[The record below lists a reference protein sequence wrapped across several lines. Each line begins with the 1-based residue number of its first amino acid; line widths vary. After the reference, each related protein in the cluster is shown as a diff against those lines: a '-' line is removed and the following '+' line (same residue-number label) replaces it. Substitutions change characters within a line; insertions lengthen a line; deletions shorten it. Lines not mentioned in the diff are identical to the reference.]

1 MIFLALRTNK
11 GKKVAMI
18 KDKNNNDWDING
30 LNISFDN
37 NIPTNKLFEKSGE
50 GNNKNP
56 AINPIMIDIYAVFS
70 SILLSVSY
78 THLTLPTTPYV

>member
-1 MIFLALRTNK
+1 MIFWALRTKK

-70 SILLSVSY
+70 LILL
-78 THLTLPTTPYV
+78 

>member
-1 MIFLALRTNK
+1 MIN
-11 GKKVAMI
+11 
-18 KDKNNNDWDING
+18 DKNNNDWDING

-56 AINPIMIDIYAVFS
+56 AINPIMIDIYAVFL
-70 SILLSVSY
+70 SILL
-78 THLTLPTTPYV
+78 

>member
-1 MIFLALRTNK
+1 MIFLAFRTNK

-56 AINPIMIDIYAVFS
+56 AINPVRIEMYAVFS
-70 SILLSVSY
+70 SILL
-78 THLTLPTTPYV
+78 

>member
-1 MIFLALRTNK
+1 LIFLAFRTNK

-56 AINPIMIDIYAVFS
+56 AINPVRIEMYAVFS
-70 SILLSVSY
+70 SILL
-78 THLTLPTTPYV
+78 

>member
-56 AINPIMIDIYAVFS
+56 NTSPIMIDIYAFFS
-70 SILLSVSY
+70 SILL
-78 THLTLPTTPYV
+78 

>member
-37 NIPTNKLFEKSGE
+37 NIPTNKLFEKFGE
-50 GNNKNP
+50 GKNKNP
-56 AINPIMIDIYAVFS
+56 NISPIMIDIYAVFS
-70 SILLSVSY
+70 SILL
-78 THLTLPTTPYV
+78 

>member
-1 MIFLALRTNK
+1 MIN
-11 GKKVAMI
+11 
-18 KDKNNNDWDING
+18 DKNNNDWDING

-70 SILLSVSY
+70 PILL
-78 THLTLPTTPYV
+78 

>member
-1 MIFLALRTNK
+1 MIN
-11 GKKVAMI
+11 
-18 KDKNNNDWDING
+18 DKNNNDWDING

-56 AINPIMIDIYAVFS
+56 AI
-70 SILLSVSY
+70 
-78 THLTLPTTPYV
+78 TQ

>member
-56 AINPIMIDIYAVFS
+56 AINPIMIDIYAVFC
-70 SILLSVSY
+70 Y
-78 THLTLPTTPYV
+78 TDQ

>member
-1 MIFLALRTNK
+1 MIFLALRTKK

-50 GNNKNP
+50 GNNKKP
-56 AINPIMIDIYAVFS
+56 AINPVRIEIYAVF
-70 SILLSVSY
+70 
-78 THLTLPTTPYV
+78 